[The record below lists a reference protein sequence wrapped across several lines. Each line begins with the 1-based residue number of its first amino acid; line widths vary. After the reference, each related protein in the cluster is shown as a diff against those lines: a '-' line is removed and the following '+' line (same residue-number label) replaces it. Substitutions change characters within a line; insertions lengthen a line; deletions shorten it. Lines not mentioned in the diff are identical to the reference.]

1 MHSQNWPATAPTS
14 GSAGGLFSESLDR
27 VVTAE
32 QMRAIEGHLFD
43 AGMPVA
49 ALMEKVAG
57 RIADWVAKQFPW
69 RRYPRV
75 AIVAGPG
82 HNGGDALVVAR
93 ELFAQGYRVQVYS
106 PASRSKPLTADHL
119 RFMNYLGIPVEA
131 AVDAIAP
138 CDLLLDGLFGFGL
151 ERPIEGS
158 MADAVAAINAVDCPI
173 VSIDLPSG
181 LHTDTG
187 VVMGTAVRATHT
199 LCLGLWKQAF
209 YQDRALAY
217 VGQSHLIAFDIPP
230 QAIDPVLEHVPSVRR
245 ATLAAMQAKLP
256 LPRQPDTHK
265 YRVGQ
270 LLLVAGS
277 RPYAGA
283 ALLSALGARASGI
296 GMLTLAVPES
306 LRLMVVAQMPE
317 ALVVGCPE
325 TESGAIAQLPDDLDL
340 SRYSAIACGPGLSR
354 SAMAP
359 VQAVLGSSR
368 PLLLDADGLNLLADL
383 GCIDTLS
390 SRAAPTVITPH
401 RGEFERL
408 FPGELAASDDG
419 GAVAQTAARQSRAV
433 VLLKGACTA
442 IAHPQGALWYVPEST
457 PALARGG
464 SGDVLTGL
472 IGGLLAQKAASGLED
487 SEDALD
493 AALDAA
499 LVGAWWHGQ
508 AARAA
513 AADRTELGVDGTQLA
528 QYLNP
533 VLAQV
538 LA

>member
-1 MHSQNWPATAPTS
+1 MQSEHWPATAPVNE
-14 GSAGGLFSESLDR
+14 AWGGPLNRPLDA

-32 QMRAIEGHLFD
+32 QMRAIEGHLFE

-57 RIADWVAKQFPW
+57 RIAAWIIHHFPP

-75 AIVAGPG
+75 AAVAGPG

-93 ELFAQGYRVQVYS
+93 ELASQGYQVQVCS
-106 PASRSKPLTADHL
+106 PISRLKPLTADHL
-119 RFMNYLGIPVEA
+119 RYLDYLGLSA
-131 AVDAIAP
+131 AATVPAP
-138 CDLLLDGLFGFGL
+138 GHCDLLIDGLFGFGL
-151 ERPIEGS
+151 ERPIEGAL
-158 MADAVAAINAVDCPI
+158 ADLVEAMNALDCPI

-181 LHTDTG
+181 LHTETG
-187 VVMGTAVRATHT
+187 AVLGVAVRATHT
-199 LCLGLWKQAF
+199 LCLGLWKRAF
-209 YQDRALAY
+209 CQDRALAY
-217 VGQSHLIAFDIPP
+217 LGQAERLDFDIPA
-230 QAIDPVLEHVPSVRR
+230 QAVEAELAIIPPVRR
-245 ATLAAMQAKLP
+245 ATQAALRDKLP
-256 LPRQPDTHK
+256 LPRPFDTHK

-283 ALLSALGARASGI
+283 ALLSALGARASGV

-306 LRLMVVAQMPE
+306 LRLMVLAQLPE

-325 TESGAIAQLPDDLDL
+325 TDSGAIARLPDDLDL
-340 SRYSAIACGPGLSR
+340 SRYDAIACGPGLSR
-354 SAMAP
+354 SAMSA
-359 VQAVLGSSR
+359 VQAVLASPA
-368 PLLLDADGLNLLADL
+368 PLLLDADGLNLLAEL
-383 GCIDTLS
+383 GCVDTLS

-408 FPGELAASDDG
+408 FPDQLGTDEDA
-419 GAVAQTAARQSRAV
+419 GAVALAAARQSSAI

-442 IAHPQGALWYVPEST
+442 IAHPHGPLWYVPEST

-472 IGGLLAQKAASGLED
+472 IGGLLAQTESDTASQP
-487 SEDALD
+487 LD
-493 AALDAA
+493 LALDAA

-513 AADRTELGVDGTQLA
+513 ARDRSELGVDATHLS

>member
-1 MHSQNWPATAPTS
+1 MKSAPQPATAPVN
-14 GSAGGLFSESLDR
+14 GVWGGLFDGSLDQ

-32 QMRAIEGHLFD
+32 KMRAIEGHLFT

-57 RIADWVAKQFPW
+57 RITAWVIQHFPQSH
-69 RRYPRV
+69 YPRV
-75 AIVAGPG
+75 AVVAGPG

-93 ELFAQGYRVQVYS
+93 ELAAQGYEVQVCS
-106 PASRSKPLTADHL
+106 PADRLKPLTADHL
-119 RFMNYLGIPVEA
+119 RFVEYLGIPVVKSMA
-131 AVDAIAP
+131 ALAP
-138 CDLLLDGLFGFGL
+138 CDLLIDGLFGFGL
-151 ERPIEGS
+151 ERPIEG
-158 MADAVAAINAVDCPI
+158 AIAAVVAAINESDCPV

-187 VVMGTAVRATHT
+187 AVLGTAVRATHT
-199 LCLGLWKQAF
+199 LCLGLWKRAF
-209 YQDRALAY
+209 CQDRALTY
-217 VGQSHLIAFDIPP
+217 LGQSDLIDFDIPS
-230 QAIDPVLEHVPSVRR
+230 QAIAAELAAGPPVRR
-245 ATLAAMQAKLP
+245 ATLTTMRAKLP
-256 LPRQPDTHK
+256 LPRQPDTYK
-265 YRVGQ
+265 YRVGH

-283 ALLSALGARASGI
+283 ALLTALGARASGV

-306 LRLMVVAQMPE
+306 LRLMVLAQMPE

-325 TESGAIAQLPDDLDL
+325 TDDGAIAHLPDDLDL
-340 SRYSAIACGPGLSR
+340 GRYDAIACGPGLSR
-354 SAMAP
+354 SAMPA
-359 VQAVLGSSR
+359 VQAVLASAV
-368 PLLLDADGLNLLADL
+368 PLLLDADGLNLLAEL
-383 GCIDTLS
+383 GCIDTLLG
-390 SRAAPTVITPH
+390 RAAPTVLTPH

-408 FPGELAASDDG
+408 FPDRLVASEDA
-419 GAVAQTAARQSRAV
+419 GAVALAAAQQSGAV

-442 IAHPQGALWYVPEST
+442 IAHPHGPLWYVPEST

-472 IGGLLAQKAASGLED
+472 IGGLLAQTESDAAD
-487 SEDALD
+487 QPLD
-493 AALDAA
+493 LALDAA

-513 AADRTELGVDGTQLA
+513 AADRTELGVDATQLT

-533 VLAQV
+533 LLAQM

>member
-1 MHSQNWPATAPTS
+1 MSCE
-14 GSAGGLFSESLDR
+14 FRDR
-27 VVTAE
+27 IVTAE
-32 QMRAIEGHLFD
+32 QMRAIEGRLFE

-57 RIADWVAKQFPW
+57 RIADWVVAQFPLQ
-69 RRYPRV
+69 RYPRIAV
-75 AIVAGPG
+75 VAGPG

-93 ELFAQGYRVQVYS
+93 ELAAQGYRVQVCS
-106 PASRSKPLTADHL
+106 PAERLKPLTADHL
-119 RFMNYLGIPVEA
+119 RFTEYLGIPV
-131 AVDAIAP
+131 VRAIAGLAS
-138 CDLLLDGLFGFGL
+138 CDVLVDGLFGFGL
-151 ERPIEGS
+151 ERSVEGA
-158 MADAVAAINAVDCPI
+158 MADAVAAINAADCPV

-187 VVMGTAVRATHT
+187 EVLGTAVQATHT
-199 LCLGLWKQAF
+199 LCLGLWKRAF
-209 YQDRALAY
+209 CQEGALAHL
-217 VGQSHLIAFDIPP
+217 GQPRLIGFDIPP
-230 QAIDPVLEHVPSVRR
+230 QAIAAVLESAPSVRR
-245 ATLAAMQAKLP
+245 ATLAIIREKLP
-256 LPRQPDTHK
+256 LPRQPNTHK
-265 YRVGQ
+265 YRVGH

-283 ALLSALGARASGI
+283 ALLTALGARASGV

-306 LRLMVVAQMPE
+306 LRLTVVAQIPE

-325 TESGAIAQLPDDLDL
+325 TEEGAIAHLPDSLDL

-354 SAMAP
+354 QATEP
-359 VQAVLGSSR
+359 VQAVLQSPT
-368 PLLLDADGLNLLADL
+368 PLLLDADGLNVLVDL
-383 GCIDTLS
+383 GTIETLKQRQS
-390 SRAAPTVITPH
+390 PTVLTPH
-401 RGEFERL
+401 RGEFKRL
-408 FPGELAASDDG
+408 FPELLENSGDSGAA
-419 GAVAQTAARQSRAV
+419 AQQAAAQSGAV

-442 IAHPQGALWYVPEST
+442 IAHPNGTLWYVPEST

-472 IGGLLAQKAASGLED
+472 IGGLLAQNLAS
-487 SEDALD
+487 DADNSLNSL
-493 AALDAA
+493 LDAA

-508 AARAA
+508 GARAA
-513 AADRTELGVDGTQLA
+513 ARDRTELGVDGTQLA

>member
-1 MHSQNWPATAPTS
+1 M
-14 GSAGGLFSESLDR
+14 SLEFRDR
-27 VVTAE
+27 IVTAA
-32 QMRAIEGHLFD
+32 QMRAIEGRLFE

-57 RIADWVAKQFPW
+57 RITAWVVGQFPLQ
-69 RRYPRV
+69 RYPKITV
-75 AIVAGPG
+75 VAGPG

-93 ELFAQGYRVQVYS
+93 ELAAQGYQVQVCS
-106 PASRSKPLTADHL
+106 PADRLKPLTANHL
-119 RFMNYLGIPVEA
+119 RFVEYLGIPVVK
-131 AVDAIAP
+131 AVETLDP
-138 CDLLLDGLFGFGL
+138 WDVLVDGLFGFGL
-151 ERPIEGS
+151 ERSVEGA
-158 MADAVAAINAVDCPI
+158 MADVIAAINAANRPV

-187 VVMGTAVRATHT
+187 EALGVAARATHT
-199 LCLGLWKQAF
+199 LCLGLWKRAF
-209 YQDRALAY
+209 CQEEALAY
-217 VGQSHLIAFDIPP
+217 LGQPHLIGFDIPP
-230 QAIDPVLEHVPSVRR
+230 QATAAVLENLPSVRR
-245 ATLAAMQAKLP
+245 ATLATIREKLP
-256 LPRQPDTHK
+256 LPRQANTHK
-265 YRVGQ
+265 YRVGH

-283 ALLSALGARASGI
+283 ALLTALGARASGV

-306 LRLMVVAQMPE
+306 LRLMVVAQIPE

-325 TESGAIAQLPDDLDL
+325 TEDGAIAHLPDTVDL

-354 SAMAP
+354 QATEP
-359 VQAVLGSSR
+359 VQAVLQSPT
-368 PLLLDADGLNLLADL
+368 PLLLDADGLNVLANL
-383 GCIDTLS
+383 GTIETLTQ
-390 SRAAPTVITPH
+390 RQAPTVLTPH
-401 RGEFERL
+401 RGEFKRL
-408 FPGELAASDDG
+408 FSEQLENSEDG
-419 GAVAQTAARQSRAV
+419 GAAAQQAAAESGAV

-442 IAHPQGALWYVPEST
+442 IAHPDGTLWYVPEST

-472 IGGLLAQKAASGLED
+472 IGGLLAQTIASDAND
-487 SEDALD
+487 SLD
-493 AALDAA
+493 SALDAA

-508 AARAA
+508 GARAA
-513 AADRTELGVDGTQLA
+513 ARDRTELGVDGTQLA